1 MQNYN
6 IFCFRTVEG
15 LCCAVPESRAVPRFL
30 GSGDWAFGCKLADA
44 ETAPIEFDDRAAETA
59 VRFNGFYLFQ
69 TMDSRFH

>member
-6 IFCFRTVEG
+6 IFCLRTVEG
-15 LCCAVPESRAVPRFL
+15 LCCAVPESRVVPLFL
-30 GSGDWAFGCKLADA
+30 GSGEWAFGCKLADA
-44 ETAPIEFDDRAAETA
+44 GTAPIEFDDRAAETA

>member
-6 IFCFRTVEG
+6 VFCLRTVEG
-15 LCCAVPESRAVPRFL
+15 LCCAVPESRVVPHFL
-30 GSGDWAFGCKLADA
+30 GGGHWSFGGKIADLGA
-44 ETAPIEFDDRAAETA
+44 APVEFDDRAAETA

>member
-6 IFCFRTVEG
+6 VFCFRSVEG
-15 LCCAVPESRAVPRFL
+15 LCCAVPESRAVPPFL
-30 GSGDWAFGCKLADA
+30 GSGLWAFGGKLAAAGDA
-44 ETAPIEFDDRAAETA
+44 PADFDDRAAETA